1 MSLNLTP
8 FVKDWKWRK
17 YKIQVQKPFKFLQ
30 LGAQCYHPTR
40 CTMRKQKRGNIVLAF
55 SKWVSNLVECIWF
68 NDRHL
73 SFMCGIGCFLNQR
86 HVMLWFMIPTLKEE
100 ILRFASLE
108 RNHRSIYFQS
118 SPRANFRILFAKFC
132 TMLSTFWKVEEH
144 SDEIGA
150 HWKSWEEVDNGLKKL
165 RKMESKS
172 KVERLYNL
180 HEPSFRNLGRNGM
193 YLRSFFEEFP
203 WIQSQSWITSASQFD
218 NLR

>member
-1 MSLNLTP
+1 M
-8 FVKDWKWRK
+8 
-17 YKIQVQKPFKFLQ
+17 
-30 LGAQCYHPTR
+30 
-40 CTMRKQKRGNIVLAF
+40 LAF

-108 RNHRSIYFQS
+108 RNHHSIYFQS